1 MRAPKMFPEL
11 FSFLAILCVPAV
23 LPGQQP
29 TPRTIRIPDATPL
42 RLSLMDRLSS
52 ATNEA
57 DDPIDFEVTEDVKV
71 GDVVVFPRGS
81 PARGHVV
88 EVEPKGRLGRAGRL
102 NFSVDNVKAPDGT
115 NVRLRASSLRKGEEK
130 SGLLSPLSLIMRG
143 KDVTISKGTNF
154 NAYVDG
160 DRDIVLG
167 GPTAAPAAAA
177 APAAPVAVAPAP
189 APEPEE
195 LSTVVLKST
204 PDGADVI
211 VDGKFMG
218 STPSTVRLT
227 PGDHTIAVEKSG
239 YKAWQRTMTVNPGGI
254 VTVDATLEKNP

>member
-1 MRAPKMFPEL
+1 MRVPKMLPE
-11 FSFLAILCVPAV
+11 FFWFLAILCVPAA

-29 TPRTIRIPDATPL
+29 TPRTIKIPDATPL
-42 RLSLMDRLSS
+42 RLSLMDRLNS
-52 ATNEA
+52 ATNEV

-88 EVEPKGRLGRAGRL
+88 EVEPKGRLGRAGKL

-115 NVRLRASSLRKGEEK
+115 NVRLRATSLRKGEEK
-130 SGLLSPLSLIMRG
+130 SGLLSPLFLIMGG
-143 KDVTISKGTNF
+143 KDVNIPKGTNF

-167 GPTAAPAAAA
+167 GPTAAPAAA
-177 APAAPVAVAPAP
+177 PAQPVAVAPAP
-189 APEPEE
+189 TPEPEE

-204 PDGADVI
+204 PDGADVT

-218 STPSTVRLT
+218 STPSTVRLA
-227 PGDHTIAVEKSG
+227 PGDHTIAIEKSG

>member
-1 MRAPKMFPEL
+1 MRVPKMWPKL
-11 FSFLAILCVPAV
+11 LSFLAILCVPAV
-23 LPGQQP
+23 LAGQQP
-29 TPRTIRIPDATPL
+29 TPRTIKIPDATPL
-42 RLSLMDRLSS
+42 RLSLMDRLNS
-52 ATNEA
+52 ATNEV

-71 GDVVVFPRGS
+71 GDVVVFPRGT

-88 EVEPKGRLGRAGRL
+88 AVEPKGRMGRAGRL
-102 NFSVDNVKAPDGT
+102 NFSVDNVKASDGT
-115 NVRLRASSLRKGEEK
+115 NVRLRATSLRKGEEK
-130 SGLLSPLSLIMRG
+130 SGLLSPLSLIMGG
-143 KDVTISKGTNF
+143 KDVNIPKGTYF

-167 GPTAAPAAAA
+167 GPTAAPAAAP
-177 APAAPVAVAPAP
+177 APAQPVAVAPAP
-189 APEPEE
+189 ALVPEE

-218 STPSTVRLT
+218 STPSTVRLA
-227 PGDHTIAVEKSG
+227 PGDHTIAIEKAD

-254 VTVDATLEKNP
+254 VTVDATLERNP